1 MRIENWY
8 RKGIKIMKKFLT
20 AVIAAAMI
28 CSMNVGVFAAAD
40 TVTKYTSNLNVRGY
54 AEHGLGTSV
63 VRAETGSSGGSNYNR
78 QASCSAYAGSTYL
91 AGDSQSTTSSSYV
104 EAKDTWTSGSSATR
118 SSSGHGVN
126 GIADTTIGDS
136 WSASCSYTVSSGVFS
151 WS

>member
-1 MRIENWY
+1 
-8 RKGIKIMKKFLT
+8 MKKFLT

-54 AEHGLGTSV
+54 AEHGLG
-63 VRAETGSSGGSNYNR
+63 TGSSGGSNYNR

>member
-1 MRIENWY
+1 MLV
-8 RKGIKIMKKFLT
+8 MT
-20 AVIAAAMI
+20 SV
-28 CSMNVGVFAAAD
+28 NVLAAAD
-40 TVTKYTSNLNVRGY
+40 VISKYTCNLNVKGY

-91 AGDSQSTTSSSYV
+91 AGASASTTTSSYI
-104 EAKDTWTSGSSATR
+104 EAKDTWSSGSSATR

-126 GIADTTIGDS
+126 GIVPTTIGDS
-136 WSASCSYTVSSGVFS
+136 WSASCNYTVSSGTFI